1 MSVFVPLL
9 KDLILCENGVSIF
22 VLRIRDFSVWVCLSS
37 NILLKGFC
45 GRSTKDLSCGVPGVE
60 M

>member
-22 VLRIRDFSVWVCLSS
+22 VLRIRDFSVLG
-37 NILLKGFC
+37 GF
-45 GRSTKDLSCGVPGVE
+45 V
-60 M
+60 